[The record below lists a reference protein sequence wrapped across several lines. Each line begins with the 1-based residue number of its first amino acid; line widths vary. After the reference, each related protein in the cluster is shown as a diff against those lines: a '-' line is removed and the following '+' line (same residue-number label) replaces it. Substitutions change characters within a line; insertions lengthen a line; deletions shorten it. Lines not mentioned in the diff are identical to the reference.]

1 MTEDTAR
8 AAPAADELTGEQKR
22 QNVIRLA
29 FGGSE
34 DRYREF
40 VEEVRRSIPSGTGVV
55 LRGSAVTGCRW
66 KDQAPFDAD
75 GPGTSDLDLTLVGGD
90 DVIGLYKVTGFFVPG
105 IHSRPL
111 SDDDPEIAPDLIPL
125 RESADEDG
133 RTSGEHPGY
142 PRFRHVPSRR
152 SHRPAVSRA
161 DRQRRVPTRVLTYNI
176 RFGGRGRESALAE
189 VIRACEPDIVVLQE
203 ATDAGVV
210 ERLARDTQMEQW
222 ASRPGSSLGFLSRRT
237 VQGFGW
243 HRPRMSRHAFLEIQ
257 LPGSEARIF
266 GVHLSAVHAAWTES
280 RRVIEL
286 RALLKAIA
294 QHQHGFHVLTGD
306 FNTLAP
312 GELLDFR
319 KLPGRLRA
327 LVWLSGGTV
336 RWRTIQIVLDSGY
349 VDGYRAIHPDVPGF
363 SFPTWDPHARLD
375 YLFLPTRYS
384 TRLLSCEVQDGP
396 RVIEASDHL
405 PLLSVV
411 DVPMPVTVA

>member
-1 MTEDTAR
+1 M
-8 AAPAADELTGEQKR
+8 
-22 QNVIRLA
+22 
-29 FGGSE
+29 
-34 DRYREF
+34 
-40 VEEVRRSIPSGTGVV
+40 
-55 LRGSAVTGCRW
+55 
-66 KDQAPFDAD
+66 
-75 GPGTSDLDLTLVGGD
+75 
-90 DVIGLYKVTGFFVPG
+90 
-105 IHSRPL
+105 
-111 SDDDPEIAPDLIPL
+111 
-125 RESADEDG
+125 
-133 RTSGEHPGY
+133 
-142 PRFRHVPSRR
+142 
-152 SHRPAVSRA
+152 
-161 DRQRRVPTRVLTYNI
+161 PTRVLSYNI
-176 RFGGRGRESALAE
+176 RLGGHGRESALAE

-210 ERLARDTQMEQW
+210 ERLARDTKMEQW
-222 ASRPGSSLGFLSRRT
+222 ASRPGSSLAFLSRRT

-294 QHQHGFHVLTGD
+294 QHQHGFHVLIGD

-384 TRLLSCEVQDGP
+384 TRLLSCEVKDGP

-411 DVPMPVTVA
+411 DVPVPLTVA

>member
-1 MTEDTAR
+1 
-8 AAPAADELTGEQKR
+8 
-22 QNVIRLA
+22 
-29 FGGSE
+29 
-34 DRYREF
+34 
-40 VEEVRRSIPSGTGVV
+40 
-55 LRGSAVTGCRW
+55 
-66 KDQAPFDAD
+66 
-75 GPGTSDLDLTLVGGD
+75 
-90 DVIGLYKVTGFFVPG
+90 
-105 IHSRPL
+105 
-111 SDDDPEIAPDLIPL
+111 
-125 RESADEDG
+125 
-133 RTSGEHPGY
+133 
-142 PRFRHVPSRR
+142 
-152 SHRPAVSRA
+152 
-161 DRQRRVPTRVLTYNI
+161 
-176 RFGGRGRESALAE
+176 
-189 VIRACEPDIVVLQE
+189 
-203 ATDAGVV
+203 
-210 ERLARDTQMEQW
+210 
-222 ASRPGSSLGFLSRRT
+222 
-237 VQGFGW
+237 
-243 HRPRMSRHAFLEIQ
+243 MSRHAFLEIQ

-384 TRLLSCEVQDGP
+384 ARLLSCEVKDGP

-411 DVPMPVTVA
+411 DVPVPVTVA

>member
-1 MTEDTAR
+1 M
-8 AAPAADELTGEQKR
+8 
-22 QNVIRLA
+22 
-29 FGGSE
+29 
-34 DRYREF
+34 
-40 VEEVRRSIPSGTGVV
+40 
-55 LRGSAVTGCRW
+55 
-66 KDQAPFDAD
+66 
-75 GPGTSDLDLTLVGGD
+75 
-90 DVIGLYKVTGFFVPG
+90 
-105 IHSRPL
+105 
-111 SDDDPEIAPDLIPL
+111 
-125 RESADEDG
+125 
-133 RTSGEHPGY
+133 
-142 PRFRHVPSRR
+142 
-152 SHRPAVSRA
+152 
-161 DRQRRVPTRVLTYNI
+161 PTRVLTYNI

-189 VIRACEPDIVVLQE
+189 VIRTCEPDIVVLQE

-210 ERLARDTQMEQW
+210 ERLARYSKMEQW
-222 ASRPGSSLGFLSRRT
+222 ASRPGSSLGFLSRRP

-327 LVWLSGGTV
+327 LVWLSGGKV
-336 RWRTIQIVLDSGY
+336 RWRTIQIILDSGY
-349 VDGYRAIHPDVPGF
+349 VDGYRGMHPDVPGF

-384 TRLLSCEVQDGP
+384 TRLLSCEVKDGP
-396 RVIEASDHL
+396 RVVEASDHL

-411 DVPMPVTVA
+411 DVPVPVTVA